1 VSVARDVDTLEGMTN
16 LASSEVPN
24 VATVKS
30 SLAYLQ
36 NQRPE
41 QLIWGYFCLELIR
54 QFERALLEKDVQVL
68 VHGPIHSS
76 IGQEGVAVGTAM
88 ALTSGDKITSTHRA
102 HHHFLA
108 KAVAHY
114 GPPCDDIESLASSDV
129 LKNCVRRTMAE
140 IMGLNAGWVGGRG
153 GSMHLFD
160 DESGN
165 AGTQAIVAG
174 NIPYTSGLAYAEKFR
189 GTGNVAVGYLGD
201 GSISIGPFHE
211 GLCIAKVYDLPAIF
225 IIDNNQYGVST
236 GAREATGLD
245 DLAVRAA
252 GYNIPGL
259 IVDGMNPLAVKRA
272 VELAKAHAVAGR
284 GPVLVEAK
292 TYRYLHQ
299 SGDMAGSAFGYR
311 TKQEEAEWAG
321 RDPLKAAPEGLIQSG
336 ILDESGVERVRGV
349 ATALVADAVEFC
361 TEVVDGEERR
371 IRPALF
377 PDRGDVDVH
386 VRSDGHEFDG
396 VVYRELADYAET
408 RDVKLL
414 TVKAEVIARW
424 MERDPE
430 TFIVG
435 EDVANLRGGPYG
447 ATREALKVAPERVH
461 NAPIAEGGI
470 VGMGH
475 GAAVAGMRAIS
486 EIMFCDFALIG
497 ADELFNQV
505 ATCRYMY
512 NGRVDL
518 PLVVRSRC
526 SAKRGFGAQHS
537 GDTVGLFALYPGWRI
552 VAPTNPF
559 DYIGLFNSAMHS
571 LDPVLLLE
579 HHELDPV
586 SGPAPTDDLDYF
598 IPLGK
603 ASIPR
608 AGDDLTIVAYLS
620 LVPRVLNIAEEMAAE
635 KGISIEVID
644 LRSLD
649 YANIDYDLINE
660 SVAKTGKVMI
670 VEQAMETQSLGRH
683 IAARIHEKLHK
694 KLALPAARVC
704 SLSAPIP
711 VSKTLEESVL
721 VSDDTIRER
730 ILQLAAGQPSVAG

>member
-1 VSVARDVDTLEGMTN
+1 MSAARDIDTLEGMAN
-16 LASSEVPN
+16 LATGEIPN

-30 SLAYLQ
+30 NLPYLES
-36 NQRPE
+36 QRPE
-41 QLIWGYFCLELIR
+41 KLIWGYFCLELIR
-54 QFERALLEKDVQVL
+54 QFEQALLKKDFQNL

-114 GPPCDDIESLASSDV
+114 GPPCDEIESLANSDV

-189 GTGNVAVGYLGD
+189 GTGCVAVGYLGD

-236 GAREATGLD
+236 GAHEATGLE
-245 DLAVRAA
+245 DLAIRAS
-252 GYNIPGL
+252 GYNIPGV

-272 VELAKAHAVAGR
+272 VELAKAHAIAGN
-284 GPVLVEAK
+284 GPVLIEAK

-299 SGDMAGSAFGYR
+299 SGDMAGSVFGYR
-311 TKQEEAEWAG
+311 TKQEEGEWEE
-321 RDPLKAAPEGLIQSG
+321 RDPLKAAPQGLIQSG
-336 ILDESGVERVRGV
+336 ILDQSGVEHVRGV
-349 ATALVADAVEFC
+349 ATALVADAVDFC
-361 TEVVDGEERR
+361 TEVADGEKRC
-371 IRPALF
+371 IRPSLF
-377 PDRGDVDVH
+377 PDRSDINIH
-386 VRSDGHEFDG
+386 IRSDGHEFDG
-396 VVYRELADYAET
+396 VVYSELSDYVDTREA
-408 RDVKLL
+408 KLL
-414 TVKAEVIARW
+414 SVKSEAIARW

-430 TFIVG
+430 TFVVG

-447 ATREALKVAPERVH
+447 ATRGALKVAPERVY

-475 GAAVAGMRAIS
+475 GAAVAGMRAIA

-512 NGRVDL
+512 NGRVDV
-518 PLVVRSRC
+518 PLVIRSRC

-537 GDTVGLFALYPGWRI
+537 GDTAGLFALYPGWRI
-552 VAPTNPF
+552 VAPTTPF
-559 DYIGLFNSAMHS
+559 DYVGLFNSAMHS
-571 LDPVLLLE
+571 LDPVLMLE
-579 HHELDPV
+579 HHELDPL
-586 SGPAPTDDLDYF
+586 SGPVPKDDLDYF

-603 ASIPR
+603 ASTPR
-608 AGDDLTIVAYLS
+608 CGDDLTIVAYLS
-620 LVPRVLNIAEEMAAE
+620 LVPRVLNLAEEMA
-635 KGISIEVID
+635 KDHDINIEVID

-649 YANIDYDLINE
+649 YASIDYDLINA
-660 SVAKTGKVMI
+660 SAAKTGKVMI

-683 IAARIHEKLHK
+683 VAARIHEELHRE
-694 KLALPAARVC
+694 LAQPVARVC

-721 VSDDTIRER
+721 VSDDTIREK
-730 ILQLAAGQPSVAG
+730 ILQMMSGQLSVTG

>member
-1 VSVARDVDTLEGMTN
+1 VRDIETLEGLAN
-16 LASSEVPN
+16 LATGEIPN
-24 VATVKS
+24 VVTVKS
-30 SLAYLQ
+30 NLPYLQ
-36 NQRPE
+36 SQQSE

-54 QFERALLEKDVQVL
+54 QFEQALLEKDVQVL

-76 IGQEGVAVGTAM
+76 IGQEGVAVGTALG
-88 ALTSGDKITSTHRA
+88 LTSGDKITSTHRA

-114 GPPCDDIESLASSDV
+114 GPPCDDIGSLANSEV

-225 IIDNNQYGVST
+225 MIDNNQYGVST
-236 GAREATGLD
+236 GAHEATGLE
-245 DLAVRAA
+245 DLAIRAA
-252 GYNIPGL
+252 GYNIPGV

-272 VELAKAHAVAGR
+272 VELAKAHAVAGN

-311 TKQEEAEWAG
+311 TKQEEAEWAE
-321 RDPLKAAPEGLIQSG
+321 RDPLKVAPQGLIQGG
-336 ILDESGVERVRGV
+336 ILDQAGVERVRGV
-349 ATALVADAVEFC
+349 ATALVADAVDFC
-361 TEVVDGEERR
+361 TEVADGEERR
-371 IRPALF
+371 IRPSLF
-377 PDRGDVDVH
+377 PDRSDVNIH
-386 VRSDGHEFDG
+386 IRSDGQEFND
-396 VVYRELADYAET
+396 VVYRELADYADT
-408 RDVKLL
+408 REAKLL
-414 TVKAEVIARW
+414 AVKAQVIARW

-430 TFIVG
+430 TFVVG

-447 ATREALKVAPERVH
+447 ATRDALKVAPERVH

-470 VGMGH
+470 IGMGH
-475 GAAVAGMRAIS
+475 GAAVAGMRAIA

-537 GDTVGLFALYPGWRI
+537 GDTAGLFALYPGWRI
-552 VAPTNPF
+552 VAPTTPF
-559 DYIGLFNSAMHS
+559 DYVGLFNSAMHS
-571 LDPVLLLE
+571 LDPVLMLE
-579 HHELDPV
+579 HHELDPL
-586 SGPAPTDDLDYF
+586 SGPVPTDDLDYY

-608 AGDDLTIVAYLS
+608 SGDDLTIVTYLS
-620 LVPRVLNIAEEMAAE
+620 LVPRVLSLAEEMA
-635 KGISIEVID
+635 KDHDISIEVID
-644 LRSLD
+644 LRCLD
-649 YANIDYDLINE
+649 YASIDYDLINA
-660 SVAKTGKVMI
+660 SAAKTGKVMF

-683 IAARIHEKLHK
+683 VAARIHEELHRE
-694 KLALPAARVC
+694 LAQPVARVC

-730 ILQLAAGQPSVAG
+730 ILQVMAGQPSVTG

>member
-1 VSVARDVDTLEGMTN
+1 MTN
-16 LASSEVPN
+16 LASDEFRN

-30 SLAYLQ
+30 NLGYLQ
-36 NQRPE
+36 SQRPE

-54 QFERALLEKDVQVL
+54 QFEQALLEKEIQVL

-114 GPPCDDIESLASSDV
+114 GPPCNDIESLASREV

-189 GTGNVAVGYLGD
+189 KTGNVALAYLGD
-201 GSISIGPFHE
+201 GSICIGPFHE

-225 IIDNNQYGVST
+225 MIDNNQYGVST
-236 GAREATGLD
+236 GASEATGLD

-272 VELAKAHAVAGR
+272 VELAKAHAVEGH

-299 SGDMAGSAFGYR
+299 SGDMVGSAFGYR
-311 TKQEEAEWAG
+311 TKQEEAEWAD
-321 RDPLKAAPEGLIQSG
+321 RDPLKAAPQGLIQSG
-336 ILDESGVERVRGV
+336 ILDEAGVERVSGV
-349 ATALVADAVEFC
+349 AASLVADAVDFC
-361 TEVVDGEERR
+361 TEVVDGNERR
-371 IRPALF
+371 IRPSLL
-377 PDRGDVDVH
+377 PDPDDVTVH
-386 VRSDGHEFDG
+386 IRSDGHEFDG

-408 RDVKLL
+408 RDIKLL
-414 TVKAEVIARW
+414 VAKSEVIGRW

-447 ATREALKVAPERVH
+447 ATRDALKAAPERVH

-475 GAAVAGMRAIS
+475 GAAVAGMRPIS

-512 NGRVDL
+512 NGRVDV

-559 DYIGLFNSAMHS
+559 DYIGLFNSAMHC
-571 LDPVLLLE
+571 LDPVLVLE
-579 HHELDPV
+579 HHELDPIT
-586 SGPAPTDDLDYF
+586 GPAPKDDIDYF

-603 ASIPR
+603 ASVPR
-608 AGDDLTIVAYLS
+608 EGNDLTIVTYLS
-620 LVPRVLNIAEEMAAE
+620 LVPRVLRIAQEMAAE
-635 KGISIEVID
+635 KQINIEVID

-649 YANIDYDLINE
+649 YASIDFDAIQA
-660 SVAKTGKVMI
+660 SVSKTGKVMI
-670 VEQAMETQSLGRH
+670 VEQAMETQSLGGH
-683 IAARIHEKLHK
+683 IAARVHEACHK
-694 KLALPAARVC
+694 ELTQPVTRIC
-704 SLSAPIP
+704 SHSAPIP
-711 VSKTLEESVL
+711 VSKTLEDAVL
-721 VSDDTIRER
+721 IRDDTIREK
-730 ILQLAAGQPSVAG
+730 ILQVVAGQTSATNP